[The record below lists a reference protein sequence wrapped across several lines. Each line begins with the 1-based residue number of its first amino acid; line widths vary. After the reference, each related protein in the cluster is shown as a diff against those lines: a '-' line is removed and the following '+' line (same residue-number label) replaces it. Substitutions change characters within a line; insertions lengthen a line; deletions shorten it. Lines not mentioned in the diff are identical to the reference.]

1 MNWRLWTTVGLLLVV
16 TSGAGAQTS
25 AERRAI
31 QVEINYTGAGTVDA
45 RHKIYVALWESSDS
59 SGDPP
64 AAVLSL
70 DSKKGAVTFSM
81 VQKVPAF
88 VSAAYDPTGAWDA
101 QSPPPSGSS
110 LGMHSKNPPN
120 PEPIDVAPGQTAKVS
135 ITFDDSV
142 KVP

>member
-1 MNWRLWTTVGLLLVV
+1 MRWRLWTTVGLFLLI

-45 RHKIYVALWESSDS
+45 RHKIYVALWDSSDL
-59 SGDPP
+59 SGGPP
-64 AAVLSL
+64 AAVGSL
-70 DSKKGAVTFSM
+70 DSKKGTVTFSI
-81 VQKVPAF
+81 VERVPAF

-101 QSPPPSGSS
+101 QSPPPSGCS
-110 LGMHSKNPPN
+110 LGMYSKNPPN
-120 PEPIDVAPGQTAKVS
+120 PEPINVAPGQTAKVS